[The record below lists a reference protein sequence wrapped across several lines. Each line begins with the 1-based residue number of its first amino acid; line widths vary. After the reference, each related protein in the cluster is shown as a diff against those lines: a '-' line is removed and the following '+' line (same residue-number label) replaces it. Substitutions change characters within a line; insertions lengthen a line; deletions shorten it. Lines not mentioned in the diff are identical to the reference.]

1 MMGKN
6 EEGQEG
12 IIPQLCKDLFYRI
25 NSDPDEQVQYSVE
38 VRNLPDRKKKTK
50 PQTCTINKSK
60 YDI

>member
-38 VRNLPDRKKKTK
+38 VRNLPDRKKKNETTNLHDK
-50 PQTCTINKSK
+50 QIK
-60 YDI
+60 I